1 MTDLVK
7 DLVGKQFR
15 FESKNYPNHFI
26 RHQNWKIFK
35 HPHKPTQLYEL
46 DSSFDVIPGISGQ
59 GITLRSVNYPAYYV
73 RHYKRKGEC
82 FIHSADG
89 KPSFKEDASFIP
101 RPGLADPEGVS
112 FESVNFPGQYL
123 RHYRDRV
130 RKDINNNTPL
140 FFDDATWY
148 PRLIKTVST
157 CSENVY
163 PKCHKQDR

>member
-7 DLVGKQFR
+7 DLVGKQFQ

-73 RHYKRKGEC
+73 CHYKRKGEC

-140 FFDDATWY
+140 FFNDATWY